1 MKVTSRELTQN
12 KNVPS
17 EDVTSATVPQKI
29 SKVGSRLLHWGRS
42 VFRHPAFISSL
53 TVTGLLV
60 VGRQL
65 RVFEPLELNAF
76 DHLMQLRPAL
86 PPDQRLLLVEV
97 TEADIQ
103 SYGFPIKD
111 ALIAQLLSKLEQY
124 QPAVMGLDMYRD
136 IPHPPGNAE
145 LSTLLQKSDR
155 IVPVCKISD
164 PNDPGTS
171 PPPKVPLDQVGFSDF
186 AVDANSYIRRALLF
200 LDPPANSR
208 CTSEYSFSFQL
219 ARRYLEQK
227 GIKPELT
234 SEEYLKFG
242 KVVFKPL
249 LPNDG
254 GYQQVDNGG
263 YQILL
268 NYRSGDR
275 LARSVTITDVL
286 QNRVDASWIKDR
298 IVLIGI
304 TAPSLKDVFYTP
316 YSTGQTRLE
325 ITAGLLVH
333 GQIVSQ
339 LLSTVL
345 DERPL
350 FWYWPEW
357 GEGLWIWGWALV
369 GGILVR
375 GVRHPLHLVLAA
387 SGAVGLL
394 IGTSAFLFLGSG
406 WIPVVAPILGLIIAG
421 TGVLA
426 YNAYEAQQQ
435 KEQTEEELRRIR
447 EKAEEQEK
455 NIALIQVLV
464 KERLHQP
471 PTTDSDTSLAEITG
485 MADEDSDEE
494 STTLWTQDQVSN
506 SQPQKR
512 DPNFLAGR
520 YKIDRVLGAGGFGL
534 TYLAE
539 DTQRPGTPNCVVK
552 HLKPARR
559 DEKFLQVARRLFE
572 TEAEILEK
580 LGRHGQI
587 PQLLAYFEQNQEFY
601 LVQEYIEGHPLSDE
615 LPVDKK
621 LPERQVIELLKG
633 VVEILTFIHE
643 HKVIHRDIKPSNI
656 MRRQETGQLVLIDF
670 GAVKQIRP
678 PEQAEQE
685 NPTIAIGTRGYAAPE
700 QYAGHPAFCSDIYAL
715 GMIGIQALTGIPPH
729 QLPFESC
736 EVNWHHLAN
745 VQEEFAQILDKM
757 VRYHFAERFQSAVEI
772 MEALKHITS

>member
-350 FWYWPEW
+350 FWY
-357 GEGLWIWGWALV
+357 
-369 GGILVR
+369 
-375 GVRHPLHLVLAA
+375 
-387 SGAVGLL
+387 
-394 IGTSAFLFLGSG
+394 
-406 WIPVVAPILGLIIAG
+406 
-421 TGVLA
+421 
-426 YNAYEAQQQ
+426 
-435 KEQTEEELRRIR
+435 
-447 EKAEEQEK
+447 
-455 NIALIQVLV
+455 
-464 KERLHQP
+464 
-471 PTTDSDTSLAEITG
+471 
-485 MADEDSDEE
+485 
-494 STTLWTQDQVSN
+494 
-506 SQPQKR
+506 
-512 DPNFLAGR
+512 
-520 YKIDRVLGAGGFGL
+520 
-534 TYLAE
+534 
-539 DTQRPGTPNCVVK
+539 
-552 HLKPARR
+552 
-559 DEKFLQVARRLFE
+559 
-572 TEAEILEK
+572 
-580 LGRHGQI
+580 
-587 PQLLAYFEQNQEFY
+587 
-601 LVQEYIEGHPLSDE
+601 
-615 LPVDKK
+615 
-621 LPERQVIELLKG
+621 
-633 VVEILTFIHE
+633 
-643 HKVIHRDIKPSNI
+643 
-656 MRRQETGQLVLIDF
+656 
-670 GAVKQIRP
+670 
-678 PEQAEQE
+678 
-685 NPTIAIGTRGYAAPE
+685 
-700 QYAGHPAFCSDIYAL
+700 
-715 GMIGIQALTGIPPH
+715 
-729 QLPFESC
+729 
-736 EVNWHHLAN
+736 
-745 VQEEFAQILDKM
+745 
-757 VRYHFAERFQSAVEI
+757 
-772 MEALKHITS
+772 